1 MENYHRRKDKL
12 KKSFMLILA
21 LVIPFLFVNLD
32 FLVEGSDSIF
42 TRGKGYGYHQVK
54 EIKLFSSNTSMEYK
68 VNNSPSEERESLLY
82 KFFTLFNAKING
94 ISLVVEGIPQA
105 TVLNNEE
112 AERLLNN
119 IKAYY
124 VNMLPLSGNSVES
137 IEIKEDIYFEQVE
150 CHPWEIDT
158 MELGLNNLIKLAEM
172 EKLNIQTTLKKS
184 YNEAIAPKVVIQ
196 NSEELNYGE
205 EKSQQGEEGLK
216 EVEKKLI
223 YNNDSLIYEEI
234 INENIVKEAKD
245 TLITKGMKISEDNL
259 AQVIAIPSRG
269 SISSNYGVRWGRLH
283 KGTDFAADIGDP
295 IIAAL
300 AGTVK
305 EAGFEDGYGY
315 MVLIDHGE
323 EIETLYGHCSELKVK
338 AGDRV
343 EKGQVIALVGN
354 TGRSTG
360 PHLHFE
366 VRVNGEAKDSLNYLP
381 LKSLQPNN

>member
-1 MENYHRRKDKL
+1 MENYHRCKDKL

-32 FLVEGSDSIF
+32 FFVEGSDSTF
-42 TRGKGYGYHQVK
+42 TRGKDYGYHQVK
-54 EIKLFSSNTSMEYK
+54 EIKLFSSNTSIEYK

-94 ISLVVEGIPQA
+94 ISLVVQGVPQA

-124 VNMLPLSGNSVES
+124 VNKLPLSGNSVES

-158 MELGLNNLIKLAEM
+158 MELALNNLIELAEM

-300 AGTVK
+300 TGTVK

-323 EIETLYGHCSELKVK
+323 GIETLYGHCSELKVK